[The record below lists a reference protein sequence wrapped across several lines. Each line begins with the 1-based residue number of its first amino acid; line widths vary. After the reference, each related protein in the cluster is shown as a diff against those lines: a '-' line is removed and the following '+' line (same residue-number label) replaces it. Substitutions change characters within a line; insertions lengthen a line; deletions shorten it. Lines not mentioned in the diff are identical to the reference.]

1 MESKET
7 LFHIEWGD
15 GDHSFI
21 IAPDGATAVERMTD
35 GKDTVRSVTNLAELH
50 KMIFKA
56 GEMEMFKK
64 LRQALRGEPTVF
76 DYALDG
82 VEVLWLY
89 ENSKPSQLEEH
100 NIGDFERL
108 ALDRDVKEIVFQE
121 ALRKVSKSIY
131 VWSTQQGGYIP
142 VKNGQKV

>member
-108 ALDRDVKEIVFQE
+108 ALDRDIKEIVFQE

>member
-1 MESKET
+1 VESKET

>member
-1 MESKET
+1 MEDKIQEAIKSARDKNK
-7 LFHIEWGD
+7 GK
-15 GDHSFI
+15 
-21 IAPDGATAVERMTD
+21 IAPS
-35 GKDTVRSVTNLAELH
+35 KDIYEA
-50 KMIFKA
+50 IYKA

-108 ALDRDVKEIVFQE
+108 ALDRDIKEIVFQE